1 MGEGVEE
8 WAAAERTRRAEKKRR
23 RPTFATEETGE
34 EEAFR
39 KDCNLACVA
48 RQFPLHFRQK
58 VAESDFLVLSDYT
71 ENETVQKSRE
81 KKMCKKSGP
90 DSQKAGTSY

>member
-23 RPTFATEETGE
+23 RPTFATEKTGE

-39 KDCNLACVA
+39 KDCAILRVW
-48 RQFPLHFRQK
+48 P
-58 VAESDFLVLSDYT
+58 VSSPSISD
-71 ENETVQKSRE
+71 
-81 KKMCKKSGP
+81 KKWQNQTFS
-90 DSQKAGTSY
+90 S